1 LRYRLVRQGDNKYL
15 LVSDG
20 GFEIDISKELEKTI
34 ESKLD
39 NIEKQKSGYSEC
51 DLITDLVNS
60 MSEMESRNA
69 RMISELIEVLSKYID

>member
-1 LRYRLVRQGDNKYL
+1 LRYRLVKQGDNKYV
-15 LVSDG
+15 LVSSG
-20 GFEIDISKELEKTI
+20 GLEIDISNEIDKEI
-34 ESKLD
+34 ESKY
-39 NIEKQKSGYSEC
+39 NEMEKHGYSEC